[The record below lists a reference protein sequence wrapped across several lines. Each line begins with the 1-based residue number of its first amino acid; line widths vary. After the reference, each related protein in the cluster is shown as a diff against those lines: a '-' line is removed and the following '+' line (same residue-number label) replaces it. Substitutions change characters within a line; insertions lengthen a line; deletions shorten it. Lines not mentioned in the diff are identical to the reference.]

1 MQTMAGKYMET
12 IYLGNK
18 KLLFNSRSFIAFSYL
33 QIQTNLK
40 TAEFC
45 RSPGKNHIFQAC
57 LIQFIATLKIYFID
71 EIITIQLSKFKHKKH
86 DIHFKG
92 VFRTLLNI

>member
-1 MQTMAGKYMET
+1 MAGKYMET

-45 RSPGKNHIFQAC
+45 RSPGKNHIF
-57 LIQFIATLKIYFID
+57 
-71 EIITIQLSKFKHKKH
+71 
-86 DIHFKG
+86 
-92 VFRTLLNI
+92 